1 MDNQSGKQA
10 LKSGV
15 WYTIANFILRGAV
28 FLTTPIFTRI
38 LSKSDVGIFSNY
50 SSWISILIIIFT
62 LEIPASLNLAR
73 FDFKDKL
80 DEYISSSLLLST
92 CFTISFFVI
101 GFIFKDFF
109 IHYIGVSDSAY
120 YLIFLY
126 ILLFPAL
133 EMYQLKWRIQYKYKM
148 SVLLS
153 ILSTVLSLVFSL
165 LLTFLIDNKLNGRI
179 YGFYLPVVVI
189 DLVFYIYIFVRCP
202 HINFRYWPYI
212 LKISFP
218 LVWHLLA
225 TQLLQSSDRIMITNM
240 CGEEYN
246 AIYTVAGTCS
256 IIPQVLWAS
265 MNNAWSPW
273 AYEQMELREY
283 DKLRKASKPYSLFFG
298 LITFALLLIGPE
310 ILFLLGGDDY
320 MIGLNLMPVLIISY
334 VFQFMYSL
342 FVNIE
347 FYHRKQYIIALSTII
362 AAVVNIALNF
372 IFIPIFG
379 YEVAAYTTL
388 VGYILMFLIHFCV
401 VKFYLKANWYSN
413 GFILLFLLFSLLL
426 IPLFVLLYNFRI
438 ARYVFIAVLA
448 LLTIVLIVVNIK
460 TIKACF
466 KEKSLNPLKQLFR
479 I

>member
-1 MDNQSGKQA
+1 METQTEKRA

-38 LSKSDVGIFSNY
+38 LSKSDIGIFSNY

-92 CFTISFFVI
+92 CFTALFFVL
-101 GFIFKDFF
+101 GLIFKDFF
-109 IHYIGVSDSAY
+109 IQYIGVSDSAY
-120 YLIFLY
+120 YLIFAY

-133 EMYQLKWRIQYKYKM
+133 EMYQLKWRIQYKYKL

-153 ILSTVLSLVFSL
+153 ILSTLLSLAFSL
-165 LLTFLIDNKLNGRI
+165 LLTFLMDNKLNGRI
-179 YGFYLPVVVI
+179 YGFYLPIVAI
-189 DLVFYIYIFVRCP
+189 DLVFYIFVFIRCP
-202 HINFRYWPYI
+202 RVNIKYWPYI

-273 AYEQMELREY
+273 AYEQMELQNY
-283 DKLRKASKPYSLFFG
+283 DKLRRASIPYSLFFG
-298 LITFALLLIGPE
+298 FVTFCLLLIGPE
-310 ILFLLGGDDY
+310 ILFLLGGEEY
-320 MIGLNLMPVLIISY
+320 MVGLKLMPVLIISY

-362 AAVVNIALNF
+362 AAAVNVALNL
-372 IFIPIFG
+372 IFIPVFG
-379 YEVAAYTTL
+379 YEAAAYTTL
-388 VGYILMFLIHFCV
+388 VGYVLMFIIHFCV
-401 VKFYLKANWYSN
+401 VKFYLKANWYN
-413 GFILLFLLFSLLL
+413 NIYILIFLLFFMVLIPTFILL
-426 IPLFVLLYNFRI
+426 YGFRI
-438 ARYVFIAVLA
+438 LRYVFIAALVLFS
-448 LLTIVLIVVNIK
+448 LIFIIINWKIIK
-460 TIKACF
+460 SCF
-466 KEKSLNPLKQLFR
+466 KEKSLNPLKRLFR
-479 I
+479 V